1 MAGLFYAVDLSRDE
15 QLARSP
21 RHVEKFLVEL
31 CEEHG
36 GVNTRDVDRQGS
48 ATAVAFE
55 ALENRYT
62 PEAVSGT
69 VGYVLANRYTDT
81 IPSNLGQPHFTD
93 ACGCRA
99 WKI

>member
-1 MAGLFYAVDLSRDE
+1 MAGLFYVVDLSRDE

-21 RHVEKFLVEL
+21 RHVERFLVEL

-36 GVNTRDVDRQGS
+36 GVNTRDIDRQGS
-48 ATAVAFE
+48 ATAVAIK

-62 PEAVSGT
+62 PEAVSGM
-69 VGYVLANRYTDT
+69 VGYKFASRYTGA
-81 IPSNLGQPHFTD
+81 IPSNLGQARFIA

-99 WKI
+99 WNI